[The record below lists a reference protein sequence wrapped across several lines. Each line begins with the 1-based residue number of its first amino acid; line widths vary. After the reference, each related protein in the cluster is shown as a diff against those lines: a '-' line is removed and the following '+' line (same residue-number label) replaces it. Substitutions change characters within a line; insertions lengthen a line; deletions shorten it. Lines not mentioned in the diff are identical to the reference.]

1 MRSLSNPRPGSPG
14 DTQQTGSPLGDRQLL
29 IHRAFVLEWLTLGWM
44 LIEAVVAIAAAAGA
58 HSLSL
63 LAFGVDS
70 LIELTSASVLLWRLT
85 IELRHG
91 QRFSEQAEQTASRIG
106 GGLLFALA
114 FYVLVS
120 GALSLWRGRGQE
132 FSAAGLALTIAAI
145 PIMLWL
151 ARKKL
156 AIADKLGSSALRTD
170 AAESIAC
177 GYLSAAIVVG
187 LLAQLLLGAWW
198 VDAATSLAIVYFL
211 VKEGREAWR
220 GEACCEND

>member
-1 MRSLSNPRPGSPG
+1 MRSLGNARPGSPG

-44 LIEAVVAIAAAAGA
+44 LIEAVVAIAAAVGA

-70 LIELTSASVLLWRLT
+70 LIELASACVLLWRLRV
-85 IELRHG
+85 ELKLGHT
-91 QRFSEQAEQTASRIG
+91 FSEQAERTASRIG
-106 GGLLFALA
+106 GGLLFGLAL
-114 FYVLVS
+114 YVVVS
-120 GALSLWRGRGQE
+120 AALSVWHGRGQE
-132 FSAAGLALTIAAI
+132 FSPPGLALTIAAI
-145 PIMLWL
+145 PIMWWL

-156 AIADKLGSSALRTD
+156 AIADQLRSGALRTD

-187 LLAQLLLGAWW
+187 LLAQLLLAAWW
-198 VDAATSLAIVYFL
+198 VDAATSLAIVFFL

>member
-120 GALSLWRGRGQE
+120 VALSLWRGRGQE